1 MKEMLTIRE
10 LQKRLCISKVSAY
23 SLVKS
28 PGFPV
33 CRAGKKILIPAD
45 KLQLWIDKG
54 GSQNETEK
62 NQ

>member
-1 MKEMLTIRE
+1 MKEMLTVRE
-10 LQKRLCISKVSAY
+10 LQELLSLSKQAAY
-23 SLVKS
+23 NLAKS